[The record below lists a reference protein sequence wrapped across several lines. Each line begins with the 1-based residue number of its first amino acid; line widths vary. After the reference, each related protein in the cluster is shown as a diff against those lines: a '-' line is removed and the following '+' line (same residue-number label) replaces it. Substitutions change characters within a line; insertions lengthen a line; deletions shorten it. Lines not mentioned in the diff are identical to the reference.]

1 MKATNLLLAGAAM
14 AASLPI
20 FAANDPS
27 ATAPT
32 APAAP
37 RSLSDQAARKYP
49 EARRPDRTE
58 KLYHERW
65 AHDEDHRY

>member
-20 FAANDPS
+20 FAANDAS
-27 ATAPT
+27 ATAPAT
-32 APAAP
+32 P